1 MAHQASAAAL
11 GGQLARIGPGRSADG
26 HSQPF
31 RAARLKPARHR
42 PGTVPLPRTGAMQTE
57 PPRFDESRCWQT
69 IIRLFASG
77 TAGLAI
83 ELPRRQAV
91 YGSLD
96 RDRSL
101 YLIERGQVKAVATSH
116 GGKECLI
123 GIYTAG
129 EVFGEL
135 SIVCPRRAE
144 MVTTMTPVVLRRIQA
159 AKALDALA
167 DSTSREEFIRR
178 LVQRLFEQQRLIVDL
193 VTTDSEH
200 RLAAILLY
208 LGGKLGRREGHLVR
222 IESRITQEELSALV
236 GTTRSRV
243 GYFLKRFH
251 DAGLI
256 ARPNGG
262 FLVLHEPRIQQFIS
276 TC

>member
-1 MAHQASAAAL
+1 MVYLASAAPPT
-11 GGQLARIGPGRSADG
+11 GPLSRMGLRRSADG
-26 HSQPF
+26 
-31 RAARLKPARHR
+31 
-42 PGTVPLPRTGAMQTE
+42 PLPTD
-57 PPRFDESRCWQT
+57 PLPFDESMCWQT

-77 TAGLAI
+77 AAGPAVS
-83 ELPRRQAV
+83 LPRRQAV

-96 RDRSL
+96 RDRSV

-116 GGKECLI
+116 GGKECLT

-135 SIVCPRRAE
+135 SIVCPRRTE

-159 AKALDALA
+159 VKALEALS

-208 LGGKLGRREGHLVR
+208 LGGKLGRRDGPLVR
-222 IESRITQEELSALV
+222 IEPRITQEELSAMV

-256 ARPNGG
+256 GRPNGG
-262 FLVLHEPRIQQFIS
+262 FLILHEPRIRQFIS
-276 TC
+276 EC